1 MTTVN
6 VLFLANC
13 ADDAAGERKAI
24 NVKRAQ
30 RLARTGYVRVL
41 DGIPETAVLQPAEDA
56 ARARPLARGPKPER
70 RG

>member
-6 VLFLANC
+6 VRFLANC
-13 ADDAAGERKAI
+13 GDDVAGEEKPI
-24 NVKRAQ
+24 DLKRAQ

-41 DGIPETAVLQPAEDA
+41 DDIPEAAVTPASDA
-56 ARARPLARGPKPER
+56 GRARPQSRGNRPER